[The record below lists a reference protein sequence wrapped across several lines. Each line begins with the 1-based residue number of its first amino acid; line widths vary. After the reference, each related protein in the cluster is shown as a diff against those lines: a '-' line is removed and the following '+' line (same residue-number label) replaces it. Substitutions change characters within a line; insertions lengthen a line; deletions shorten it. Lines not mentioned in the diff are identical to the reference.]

1 MSAGGSVRMKRSS
14 DRRRYARRKK
24 LCRRLLLC
32 TLTPLLVLIGVYF
45 LSQYRLHMDYAKYPL
60 KHKELIVSTAGEF
73 GLEPWHVAAV
83 VRCESGF
90 WEGAVSSV
98 GARGL
103 MQIMPETGEW
113 LAGKFD
119 EEDSFDEDDLFDPAT
134 NLKYGCWYL
143 SWLMDRFDGDVTVV
157 TAAFHAGQ
165 GKVDSWLEKP
175 EYSPDGKT
183 LSYIPFESTAKYV
196 KNVLK
201 ACEKYQKLYDFT
213 EGAEAA

>member
-1 MSAGGSVRMKRSS
+1 MKRRP
-14 DRRRYARRKK
+14 DRRRHARRKK
-24 LCRRLLLC
+24 LRRYLLLC
-32 TLTPLLVLIGVYF
+32 TLTPILILIGVYY
-45 LSQYRLHMDYAKYPL
+45 LSEYREQMEYSQYPL
-60 KHKELIVSTAGEF
+60 RHRELIVSTAEEF

-113 LAGKFD
+113 LAGKFG
-119 EEDSFDEDDLFDPAT
+119 EEHSYDDDDLFDPAT

-143 SWLMDRFDGDVTVV
+143 SWLMDRFGGDRTVV

-165 GKVDSWLEKP
+165 GQVDSWLQKP
-175 EYSPDGKT
+175 EFSPDGAT
-183 LSYIPFESTAKYV
+183 LAVIPFASTEKYV
-196 KNVLK
+196 RDVLK
-201 ACEKYQKLYDFT
+201 ACEKYQRLYDFT
-213 EGAEAA
+213 EGRDAA